1 MEKDRV
7 KKYKENVERLLKN
20 CYSIKKK
27 NNHRGEIMSKKK
39 IGLVPKLII
48 GIIAGILI
56 GSFAPEFLVKVLVTA
71 SSLFSAFLKFV
82 IPFIIIGFV
91 TAGIADLATGAG
103 KLLGVTTGIA
113 YGSTIVAGTLAFIVA
128 SLIFPSFIDPSVAS
142 QIGDP
147 EAGMLEPIFT
157 IPLSPMVDVTAAIV
171 FSFTMGLGISALR
184 NNDKGEIL
192 YNLFQEF
199 QEIITKVLSTI
210 IIPLLPIYIAGTFA
224 NITYAGQVW
233 NILSIFW
240 RVYLVV
246 IPLHIVY
253 LIIQFTTAG
262 FVTGKNPLKMLK
274 NQIPGYLTAVGTQSS
289 AATIPV
295 NVECAK
301 NNGVSKEIREFCVPL
316 CATIHLSGSIISVTS
331 FAVAVLM
338 MNGMDHGFL
347 TVFPFILMLGIAM
360 VAAPGAPGGAI
371 MSALP
376 FLPMI
381 GIPSDGGLA
390 SLMIALYLTQ
400 DSFGTAANVS
410 GDNAIAAV
418 VDHLNKKWSKKADN
432 KVD

>member
-1 MEKDRV
+1 M
-7 KKYKENVERLLKN
+7 
-20 CYSIKKK
+20 
-27 NNHRGEIMSKKK
+27 KKK
-39 IGLVPKLII
+39 IGLVPKLIM

-56 GSFAPEFLVKVLVTA
+56 GQFAPEFLVRVLVTA
-71 SSLFSAFLKFV
+71 SSLFSSFLKFV

-113 YGSTIVAGTLAFIVA
+113 YASTVIAGLIAFTVA
-128 SLIFPSFIDPSVAS
+128 SVIFPSFIDPSVANS
-142 QIGDP
+142 IGDP
-147 EAGMLEPIFT
+147 EAGMLSAIFS

-171 FSFTMGLGISALR
+171 FAFTMGLGISALR
-184 NNDKGEIL
+184 NNGKGGTL
-192 YNLFQEF
+192 FNLFQEF
-199 QEIITKVLSTI
+199 QEIVTKTLSTV

-233 NILSIFW
+233 NILGIFW
-240 RVYLVV
+240 RVYLIV
-246 IPLHIVY
+246 IPLHLIY
-253 LIIQFTTAG
+253 LVIQFTTAG
-262 FVTGKNPLKMLK
+262 AISKKNPFVMLK

-295 NVECAK
+295 NVSCAEK
-301 NNGVSKEIREFCVPL
+301 NGVSKNIREFCVPL

-338 MNGMDHGFL
+338 MNGMDYGL
-347 TVFPFILMLGIAM
+347 TTMLPFILMLGIAM

-410 GDNAIAAV
+410 GDNAIAV
-418 VDHLNKKWSKKADN
+418 IVDHLNNKWSKNEKSKDI
-432 KVD
+432 V

>member
-1 MEKDRV
+1 
-7 KKYKENVERLLKN
+7 
-20 CYSIKKK
+20 
-27 NNHRGEIMSKKK
+27 MSKKK

-103 KLLGVTTGIA
+103 KLLGITTGIA

-128 SLIFPSFIDPSVAS
+128 SLIFPSFIDSSVAS

-147 EAGMLEPIFT
+147 EAGMLSPIFT

-171 FSFTMGLGISALR
+171 FAFTMGLGISALR
-184 NNDKGEIL
+184 NNGRGETL
-192 YNLFQEF
+192 YGLFQEF
-199 QEIITKVLSTI
+199 QEIVTKVLSTI

-233 NILSIFW
+233 SILNIFW

-246 IPLHIVY
+246 LPLHIVY
-253 LIIQFTTAG
+253 LVIQFTTAG
-262 FVTGKNPLKMLK
+262 VITGKNPFKMLK
-274 NQIPGYLTAVGTQSS
+274 NQIPGYLTAAGTQSS

-338 MNGMDHGFL
+338 MNGMDHGFG
-347 TVFPFILMLGIAM
+347 TMFPFILMLGIAM

-376 FLPMI
+376 FLPI
-381 GIPSDGGLA
+381 VGIPSDGRLA

-410 GDNAIAAV
+410 GDNAIAVV
-418 VDHLNKKWSKKADN
+418 VDHLNKKWSKKADS
-432 KVD
+432 KIL

>member
-1 MEKDRV
+1 
-7 KKYKENVERLLKN
+7 
-20 CYSIKKK
+20 
-27 NNHRGEIMSKKK
+27 MSKKK
-39 IGLVPKLII
+39 IGLVPKLIM

-103 KLLGVTTGIA
+103 KLLGVTTGLA
-113 YGSTIVAGTLAFIVA
+113 YGSTIIAGTLAFIVA
-128 SLIFPSFIDPSVAS
+128 SIIFPSFIDPSVAS

-147 EAGMLEPIFT
+147 EAGMLSPIFT

-171 FSFTMGLGISALR
+171 FAFTMGLGISALR
-184 NNDKGEIL
+184 NNGKGETL
-192 YNLFQEF
+192 YGLFQEF
-199 QEIITKVLSTI
+199 QEIVTKVLATI

-246 IPLHIVY
+246 IPLHIIY
-253 LIIQFTTAG
+253 ITIQFTAAG
-262 FVTGKNPLKMLK
+262 AITGKNPFKMLK

-295 NVECAK
+295 NVECAR
-301 NNGVSKEIREFCVPL
+301 NNGVSKEISEFCVPL

-338 MNGMDHGFL
+338 MNGMDHSFMTIL
-347 TVFPFILMLGIAM
+347 PFILMLGIAM

-381 GIPSDGGLA
+381 GIPADGGLA

-418 VDHLNKKWSKKADN
+418 VDHLNNKWNKKADK
-432 KVD
+432 KVA

>member
-1 MEKDRV
+1 
-7 KKYKENVERLLKN
+7 
-20 CYSIKKK
+20 
-27 NNHRGEIMSKKK
+27 MSKKK

-192 YNLFQEF
+192 YNIFQEF
-199 QEIITKVLSTI
+199 QEIITKVLSII

-338 MNGMDHGFL
+338 MNGMDHGFS

-432 KVD
+432 KVA

>member
-1 MEKDRV
+1 
-7 KKYKENVERLLKN
+7 
-20 CYSIKKK
+20 
-27 NNHRGEIMSKKK
+27 MSKKK

-199 QEIITKVLSTI
+199 QEIITKVLSII

-224 NITYAGQVW
+224 NITYAGQAW

-338 MNGMDHGFL
+338 MNGMDHGFS

>member
-1 MEKDRV
+1 
-7 KKYKENVERLLKN
+7 
-20 CYSIKKK
+20 
-27 NNHRGEIMSKKK
+27 MSKKK

-103 KLLGVTTGIA
+103 KLLEVTTGIA

-262 FVTGKNPLKMLK
+262 FVSGKNPLKMLK

-289 AATIPV
+289 ATTIPV

-338 MNGMDHGFL
+338 MNGMDHGFS

>member
-1 MEKDRV
+1 
-7 KKYKENVERLLKN
+7 
-20 CYSIKKK
+20 
-27 NNHRGEIMSKKK
+27 MSKKK

-199 QEIITKVLSTI
+199 QEIITKVLSII

-253 LIIQFTTAG
+253 LVIQFTTAG

-289 AATIPV
+289 AAAIPV

-338 MNGMDHGFL
+338 MNGMDHGFS

-432 KVD
+432 KVA

>member
-1 MEKDRV
+1 
-7 KKYKENVERLLKN
+7 
-20 CYSIKKK
+20 
-27 NNHRGEIMSKKK
+27 MSKKK

-56 GSFAPEFLVKVLVTA
+56 GSFAPEFLVRVLVTA

-199 QEIITKVLSTI
+199 QEIITKVLSII

-338 MNGMDHGFL
+338 MNGMDHGFS

-432 KVD
+432 KVA

>member
-1 MEKDRV
+1 
-7 KKYKENVERLLKN
+7 
-20 CYSIKKK
+20 
-27 NNHRGEIMSKKK
+27 MSKKK

-199 QEIITKVLSTI
+199 QEIITKVLSII

-262 FVTGKNPLKMLK
+262 FVSGKNPLKMLK

-289 AATIPV
+289 ATTIPV

-338 MNGMDHGFL
+338 MNGMDHGFS

>member
-1 MEKDRV
+1 
-7 KKYKENVERLLKN
+7 
-20 CYSIKKK
+20 
-27 NNHRGEIMSKKK
+27 MSKKK

-199 QEIITKVLSTI
+199 QEIITKVLSI

-338 MNGMDHGFL
+338 MNGMDHGFS

-432 KVD
+432 KVA

>member
-1 MEKDRV
+1 
-7 KKYKENVERLLKN
+7 
-20 CYSIKKK
+20 
-27 NNHRGEIMSKKK
+27 MSKNK

-171 FSFTMGLGISALR
+171 LAFTMGLGISALR

-253 LIIQFTTAG
+253 LVIQFTTAG

-338 MNGMDHGFL
+338 MNGMDHGFS
-347 TVFPFILMLGIAM
+347 TVFLFILMLGIAM

-432 KVD
+432 KVA

>member
-1 MEKDRV
+1 
-7 KKYKENVERLLKN
+7 
-20 CYSIKKK
+20 
-27 NNHRGEIMSKKK
+27 MSKKK

-338 MNGMDHGFL
+338 MNGMDHGFS
-347 TVFPFILMLGIAM
+347 TVFLFILMLGIAM

>member
-1 MEKDRV
+1 MG
-7 KKYKENVERLLKN
+7 KN
-20 CYSIKKK
+20 
-27 NNHRGEIMSKKK
+27 K
-39 IGLVPKLII
+39 IGLVPKLIM

-56 GSFAPEFLVKVLVTA
+56 GSFAPEFFVKIIVTA

-103 KLLGVTTGIA
+103 KLLGVTTAIA

-128 SLIFPSFIDPSVAS
+128 SIIFPSFIDPSVAS
-142 QIGDP
+142 QIGNP
-147 EAGMLEPIFT
+147 EAGMLSPIFK
-157 IPLSPMVDVTAAIV
+157 IPLEPMVDVTAAIV
-171 FSFTMGLGISALR
+171 FAFTLGLGISALR
-184 NNDKGEIL
+184 NHNKGEIL
-192 YNLFQEF
+192 YGLFQEF

-210 IIPLLPIYIAGTFA
+210 IIPLLPIYIAGTFV

-233 NILSIFW
+233 NILNIFW

-262 FVTGKNPLKMLK
+262 AISGKNPFKMLK
-274 NQIPGYLTAVGTQSS
+274 NQIPAYLTAIGTQSS

-301 NNGVSKEIREFCVPL
+301 NNGISKEIREFCVPL

-338 MNGMDHGFL
+338 MNGMDHGFSTML
-347 TVFPFILMLGIAM
+347 PFILMLGIAM

-410 GDNAIAAV
+410 GDNAIAAI
-418 VDHLNKKWSKKADN
+418 VDYLNKKWNKKSAN
-432 KVD
+432 KAV

>member
-1 MEKDRV
+1 M
-7 KKYKENVERLLKN
+7 
-20 CYSIKKK
+20 
-27 NNHRGEIMSKKK
+27 KKK

-48 GIIAGILI
+48 GIVAGILI
-56 GSFAPEFLVKVLVTA
+56 GSFAPEFLVKSLVTL
-71 SSLFSAFLKFV
+71 SGLFSAFLKFF

-103 KLLGVTTGIA
+103 KLLGITTGIA
-113 YGSTIVAGTLAFIVA
+113 YASTIVAGIIAFTVA
-128 SLIFPSFIDPSVAS
+128 SLIFPSFIDPSVAAK
-142 QIGDP
+142 IGDP
-147 EAGMLEPIFT
+147 EAGMLGAYFS
-157 IPLSPMVDVTAAIV
+157 IPLLPMFDVTAAIV
-171 FSFTMGLGISALR
+171 FAFMLGLGISALR
-184 NNDKGEIL
+184 NHGRGEVL
-192 YNLFQEF
+192 YKISQEF
-199 QEIITKVLSTI
+199 QEIVTKTLSTV

-233 NILSIFW
+233 SILGIFW
-240 RVYLVV
+240 KVYLVV
-246 IPLHIVY
+246 IPLH
-253 LIIQFTTAG
+253 LIYISAQFICAG
-262 FVTGKNPLKMLK
+262 AVSGKNPLKMLK

-316 CATIHLSGSIISVTS
+316 CATIHLSGSMISITS

-338 MNGMDHGFL
+338 MNGMDHSL
-347 TVFPFILMLGIAM
+347 MALLPFILMLGIAM
-360 VAAPGAPGGAI
+360 VAAPGAPGGAV

-400 DSFGTAANVS
+400 DSFGTAANIS
-410 GDNAIAAV
+410 GDNAIAVV
-418 VDHLNKKWSKKADN
+418 VDHINEKANKKSTKESMI
-432 KVD
+432 

>member
-1 MEKDRV
+1 
-7 KKYKENVERLLKN
+7 
-20 CYSIKKK
+20 
-27 NNHRGEIMSKKK
+27 MSKKK

-147 EAGMLEPIFT
+147 EAGMLESIFT

-171 FSFTMGLGISALR
+171 FSFTMGLGLSALR

-199 QEIITKVLSTI
+199 QEIITKVLSII

-253 LIIQFTTAG
+253 LVIQFTTAG

-338 MNGMDHGFL
+338 MNGMDHGFS

-432 KVD
+432 KVA

>member
-1 MEKDRV
+1 
-7 KKYKENVERLLKN
+7 
-20 CYSIKKK
+20 
-27 NNHRGEIMSKKK
+27 MSKKK

-199 QEIITKVLSTI
+199 QEIITKVLSII

-338 MNGMDHGFL
+338 MNGMDHGFSI
-347 TVFPFILMLGIAM
+347 VFPFILMLGIAM

-432 KVD
+432 KVA

>member
-1 MEKDRV
+1 
-7 KKYKENVERLLKN
+7 
-20 CYSIKKK
+20 
-27 NNHRGEIMSKKK
+27 MSKKK

-338 MNGMDHGFL
+338 MNGMDYGFS

>member
-1 MEKDRV
+1 
-7 KKYKENVERLLKN
+7 
-20 CYSIKKK
+20 
-27 NNHRGEIMSKKK
+27 MSKKK

-199 QEIITKVLSTI
+199 QEIITKVLSII

-338 MNGMDHGFL
+338 MNGMDHGFS

-418 VDHLNKKWSKKADN
+418 VDHLNNKWNKKAKN
-432 KVD
+432 KIA

>member
-20 CYSIKKK
+20 CYSKKK

-147 EAGMLEPIFT
+147 EAGMLESIFT

-199 QEIITKVLSTI
+199 QEIITKVLSII

-253 LIIQFTTAG
+253 LVIQFTTAG

-338 MNGMDHGFL
+338 MNGMDYGFS